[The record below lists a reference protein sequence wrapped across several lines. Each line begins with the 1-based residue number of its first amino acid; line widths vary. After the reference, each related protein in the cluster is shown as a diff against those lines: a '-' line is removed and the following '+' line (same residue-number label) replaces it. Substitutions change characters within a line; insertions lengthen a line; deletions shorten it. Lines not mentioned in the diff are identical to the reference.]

1 MRILRILPGT
11 GLSASI
17 LAMEMIVNTLPSVL
31 PYIQVVLGVLLI
43 AGILLQQRGSS
54 LGGAFG
60 GDNFSATFNKRRGA
74 ELFLFKMTIGLG
86 VLFVLSAILGVL
98 L

>member
-1 MRILRILPGT
+1 MLV
-11 GLSASI
+11 SASI
-17 LAMEMIVNTLPSVL
+17 LPMEMIVNTLSNVL

-74 ELFLFKMTIGLG
+74 ELFLFKMTIVLGL
-86 VLFVLSAILGVL
+86 LFVSSAILGVL
-98 L
+98 I